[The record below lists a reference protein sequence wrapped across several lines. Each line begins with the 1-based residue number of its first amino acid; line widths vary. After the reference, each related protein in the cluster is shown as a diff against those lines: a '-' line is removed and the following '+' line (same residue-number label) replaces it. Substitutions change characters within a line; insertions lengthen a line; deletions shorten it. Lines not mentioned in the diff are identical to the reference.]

1 MYEVDIFEKTKEGM
15 CSALSDAVSFTENFA
30 SIANAEYLITTN
42 VAQKI
47 SELGPL
53 RGPAQIS
60 THVEM
65 PTKDFASKCVPLM
78 KQPIVKNFSDLHKK
92 TVFRKP
98 KNTER
103 NGRIDIAVLKQGT
116 LENTPICAIELK
128 GFNPAKNLVIK
139 DLNRN
144 LEYFKLYCSTGKSQI
159 EFTQFCAIYQ
169 FSKAILKSDI
179 PKNIQA
185 VTTKYQSY
193 LSALSIPSDVEF
205 DMKVFSASE
214 RLLNGDE
221 SDDEYDSIS
230 HELHHHVGVIIIF
243 RWKSQP

>member
-1 MYEVDIFEKTKEGM
+1 
-15 CSALSDAVSFTENFA
+15 
-30 SIANAEYLITTN
+30 
-42 VAQKI
+42 
-47 SELGPL
+47 
-53 RGPAQIS
+53 
-60 THVEM
+60 
-65 PTKDFASKCVPLM
+65 
-78 KQPIVKNFSDLHKK
+78 
-92 TVFRKP
+92 
-98 KNTER
+98 
-103 NGRIDIAVLKQGT
+103 
-116 LENTPICAIELK
+116 
-128 GFNPAKNLVIK
+128 
-139 DLNRN
+139 
-144 LEYFKLYCSTGKSQI
+144 
-159 EFTQFCAIYQ
+159 CAIYQ